1 MYKCTRV
8 INYTYIH
15 VSIRVI
21 FNTGTRILKYT
32 STHIEVH
39 GLKDTSIYFNIWLH
53 RISFSIF
60 PFLFFYFVAFIK
72 NVYLDIFQELLSAPL
87 TELVCNPR
95 KNWRPICKYLY
106 TK

>member
-1 MYKCTRV
+1 MDIK
-8 INYTYIH
+8 IHEYTY
-15 VSIRVI
+15 R
-21 FNTGTRILKYT
+21 
-32 STHIEVH
+32 STWF
-39 GLKDTSIYFNIWLH
+39 KDTYI

-87 TELVCNPR
+87 TELVCNPQ